1 MAYPYRKVYICS
13 YLNKKFRF
21 PWLTTLSSSKGISK
35 MIAFVSS
42 QKNQKMISVT
52 LLDFFNAFYKSNK
65 ITTLY
70 VYQGKKEKYRV
81 CR

>member
-1 MAYPYRKVYICS
+1 
-13 YLNKKFRF
+13 
-21 PWLTTLSSSKGISK
+21 

-70 VYQGKKEKYRV
+70 VYQCKKEKYRV

>member
-52 LLDFFNAFYKSNK
+52 LLDFNAFYKSNK

>member
-1 MAYPYRKVYICS
+1 MAYPYRKVYIGS

-21 PWLTTLSSSKGISK
+21 LWLTTLSSSKGISK

-52 LLDFFNAFYKSNK
+52 LLDFNAFYKSNK